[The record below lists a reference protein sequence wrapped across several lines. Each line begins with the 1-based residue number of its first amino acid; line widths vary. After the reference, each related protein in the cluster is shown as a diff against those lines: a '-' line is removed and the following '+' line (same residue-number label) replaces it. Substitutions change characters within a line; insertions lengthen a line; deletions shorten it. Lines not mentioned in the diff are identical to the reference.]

1 MLPTIAILLIAGGFL
16 FDVFPTCIYTNIG
29 CTLGGT
35 ITFLMARYFFG
46 KKIQIKYQTKLERF
60 NNNFKKNGPSY
71 LLAIRFI
78 PVLPFFL
85 PNLFAGL
92 TNISIFNFI
101 WTTSVG
107 LVPASIVYAFAGK
120 QLNLITQPSDIISL
134 KILVAFACLIL
145 LSIIPILVKGIK
157 NKKNTSQDKKES
169 T

>member
-16 FDVFPTCIYTNIG
+16 FDILPTCIYTNIG

-35 ITFLMARYFFG
+35 ITFLMARYLFG
-46 KKIQIKYQTKLERF
+46 KKIQGKYQTKLERF
-60 NNNFKKNGPSY
+60 NNNFKKNGTSY

-120 QLNLITQPSDIISL
+120 QLNLITQPSDILSY
-134 KILVAFACLIL
+134 KILVAFSCLIL
-145 LSIIPILVKGIK
+145 LSILPILVKGIR
-157 NKKNTSQDKKES
+157 NKIKQGSI
-169 T
+169 